1 MVYFLAVLSSTLLA
15 SIVIAQTPNASFN
28 QSVVS
33 QVAGEID
40 PGTKGMFS
48 HGLCYPKTNS
58 MASFMVQWSEPRLQC
73 SV

>member
-40 PGTKGMFS
+40 PGTKASWCNGQNRACNV
-48 HGLCYPKTNS
+48 LCDKSAKTNTCDS
-58 MASFMVQWSEPRLQC
+58 P
-73 SV
+73 